1 MRIDWVPY
9 SAAALVLGATA
20 LSIGSVLLPSG
31 DGGAGAT
38 LKMATQQ
45 GGIWFAVAILYF
57 LASVM
62 LTIGMPS
69 VVTLFLARG
78 VKLGLTAV
86 GVFTFGCVGIAG
98 LAMLLVFL
106 RSLAIADDTLTA
118 ATLAKVTSEE
128 GLTVFL
134 FAWVGMFYLGEL
146 LLAIALFRS
155 KTTHRWVPVLLLLHV
170 ALFPLSLL
178 VPDLLPSRVQS
189 MTVLLLTVGLCGVG
203 IAANQNASKI
213 TVPV

>member
-31 DGGAGAT
+31 NGGAGST
-38 LKMATQQ
+38 LEMATQQ
-45 GGIWFAVAILYF
+45 GGIWFAVAVLYF

-62 LTIGMPS
+62 LTVGMPS

-78 VKLGLTAV
+78 IKLGLTAV
-86 GVFTFGCVGIAG
+86 GVFTIGCVGIAG
-98 LAMLLVFL
+98 LAMLLVFV
-106 RSLAIADDTLTA
+106 RSLAVADDTLTA
-118 ATLAKVTSEE
+118 ATLTKVSSEV

-134 FAWVGMFYLGEL
+134 FSWIGAFYLGEL
-146 LLAIALFRS
+146 LLGIALLRS
-155 KTTHRWVPVLLLLHV
+155 KATHLWVPVLLLVHV
-170 ALFPLSLL
+170 ALFPLSLV
-178 VPDLLPSRVQS
+178 VPDLLPGRVQS

-203 IAANQNASKI
+203 IAANQNASKV